1 MSDRLAAR
9 SSSLGNAAVCATA
22 RGNGGCAV
30 CPAPSRSRHG
40 RDDGTSEIE
49 IDVDLGADWDRVEA
63 AARVLDRRD
72 RSWRDLLDRRL
83 HRRRAGSRRTDL
95 RASFVAA
102 VGGSTAIPS
111 SIVTHAPRERRA
123 DRDRD
128 GLSRHTKVCIDGASI
143 RAYGS
148 RARLHKGC
156 HFTNHRSIFR
166 LDFQPRLF
174 AGVGADDYSGAIAN
188 GRCISEHRRF
198 RLSVHDVTGNDRWY
212 PLTVW
217 FGCGVGSPYARTGW
231 RTS

>member
-1 MSDRLAAR
+1 MLTLAPTGIASKQQLAFSTAAIAPGETFWTDDYIVVAPDR
-9 SSSLGNAAVCATA
+9 G
-22 RGNGGCAV
+22 
-30 CPAPSRSRHG
+30 
-40 RDDGTSEIE
+40 
-49 IDVDLGADWDRVEA
+49 
-63 AARVLDRRD
+63 VL
-72 RSWRDLLDRRL
+72 
-83 HRRRAGSRRTDL
+83 DL

-128 GLSRHTKVCIDGASI
+128 GLSRHTMVCIDGASI

-174 AGVGADDYSGAIAN
+174 AGVGADNYSSAIAN